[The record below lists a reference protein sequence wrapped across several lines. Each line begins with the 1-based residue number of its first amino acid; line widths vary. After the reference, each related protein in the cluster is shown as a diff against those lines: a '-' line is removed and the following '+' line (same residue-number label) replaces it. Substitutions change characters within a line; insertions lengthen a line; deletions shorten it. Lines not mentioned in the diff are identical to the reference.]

1 MSPLTRK
8 PAFWIAYVVL
18 AGVAVAVALR
28 LFPVAIPLVN
38 LDVRMSRTEALAA
51 GEALNA
57 RLKFAP
63 AEARSAVQFNHDG
76 ATQNY
81 VELEAGGRAAFAEL
95 TRGGVYS
102 PYWWDVR
109 LFAPGVIEEAV
120 VRFKPDGTPAGFV
133 RRLAEAYV
141 REPATKALDAAAAR
155 TLAETRAKADW
166 AVDFA
171 SYTLHDQ
178 AQSTLPSGRVDHT
191 FVYERPERLG
201 EARIRL
207 RLAVAGDELVG
218 VAPFVFVPESF
229 NRRFQELRS
238 ANNLIAT
245 VASASAGLLYGV
257 LGCIL
262 GSLWL
267 LRRHWLVW
275 RPALVAGL
283 VVAALLAVAQL
294 ANAPAAWYSADTVES
309 PLTFWLK
316 QGGAFLYILC
326 GGAMGYTLAF
336 MAAES
341 LSRRAFP
348 SHPQLW
354 KLWSRDAG
362 STVEVAGRT
371 AGGYLFV
378 PIELALI
385 AIFYYATNRWLGWW
399 QPSEYLSDPNILS
412 SAIPAASP
420 IAISLQAGFME
431 ECVFRAIPL
440 ALGALIGE
448 RFGRRG
454 LGIAI
459 AFVVQALIFGGA
471 HANYP
476 GLPAYSRPV
485 ELILPSMMWALIF
498 LRFGLLP
505 TILLHATFDLVL
517 FSIPLFL
524 IDAPGARSQQALVI
538 AAALVPAAIVLW
550 RRAQNGAWTTLAERL
565 RNGGWLPTL
574 PAAGAAATA
583 EPGTAV
589 ADRHAIVFQK
599 ALPLLGIAGVAAWLA
614 FTPFKPDAPTLSLSR
629 EDAIARADAALA
641 ARGVVPGA
649 QWQRFAAIRL
659 ASDDASQWAWHKFIW
674 QEKGA
679 DVYRKLIGTA
689 LPPPLW
695 EVRYAMFDGDV
706 ADRAEEWRATIASDG
721 SLRTLRHVLPQG
733 RAGARPARDAALALA
748 QREVRAR
755 FGVDPATLREAAADE
770 ERRQD
775 RTDWSFMF
783 TDPAVDVGPGAELRY
798 VVTLGG
804 DEITGSGRVVHV
816 PETWL
821 RAEQERDKWRQV
833 VRMSAGIAFMIAGFV
848 AFVLG
853 VIAWTRGRCDVRAAR
868 WVGGLA
874 FAVAVASFANGW
886 PVTAMQLDTAEPVF
900 SQYAG
905 VAIGALVGGLVGAL
919 LFGVVAGIG
928 AWHARSAPRA
938 AIAGVLPPWA
948 AAIAAALLVAG
959 VQAVITNFGSRQV
972 PLWPPQS
979 GGSTWSPALAAFLGG
994 IGFVNSAGIGL
1005 FVLCIV
1011 ARLTRNW
1018 TRYAALG
1025 VGLVVLLQCASALS
1039 QGGPQLIGA
1048 LAAGIA
1054 GGAVVAAVLWL
1065 LLRYDARLVPMYLAT
1080 GSVLGTLGRAVQDGT
1095 PTAYGVAAVSVITTM
1110 AVAWLCM
1117 RYVGTPLPPAAVA
1130 AEPLPAA
1137 PPAPPP
1143 ATASSP
1149 STA

>member
-8 PAFWIAYVVL
+8 PAFWIAYVAL
-18 AGVAVAVALR
+18 AAAAVAVALK

-38 LDVRMSRTEALAA
+38 LDVRMSRAEALAA

-57 RLKFAP
+57 RLKLAP
-63 AEARSAVQFNHDG
+63 SESRSAVQFNHDG
-76 ATQNY
+76 AAQNY

-109 LFAPGVIEEAV
+109 LFAPGLIEEAV
-120 VRFKPDGTPAGFV
+120 VRFKPDGAPAGFV
-133 RRLAEAYV
+133 RRVAETYV
-141 REPATKALDAAAAR
+141 RDPATKALDAATAR
-155 TLAETRAKADW
+155 ALAETRAKADW
-166 AVDFA
+166 GVDF
-171 SYTLHDQ
+171 SGYTLHDQ
-178 AQSTLPSGRVDHT
+178 AQATLPSGRVDHT

-207 RLAVAGDELVG
+207 RLGVAGDELVG

-229 NRRFQELRS
+229 SRRFQELRS

-257 LGCIL
+257 LGCVL

-275 RPALVAGL
+275 RPAFAAGL
-283 VVAALLAVAQL
+283 FVAALLALAQL
-294 ANAPAAWYSADTVES
+294 ANAPAAWYTADTVET
-309 PLTFWLK
+309 PVTFWLK

-362 STVEVAGRT
+362 STVQIAGRT

-385 AIFYYATNRWLGWW
+385 ALFYYATNRWLGWW

-412 SAIPAASP
+412 SAVPAASP

-448 RFGRRG
+448 RLGRRG

-459 AFVVQALIFGGA
+459 AFVVQALVFGGA

-524 IDAPGARSQQALVI
+524 IDAPGARLQQALVI
-538 AAALVPAAIVLW
+538 AAALVPAAMVTW
-550 RRAQNGAWTTLAERL
+550 RRVQAGAWTTLPERL

-574 PAAGAAATA
+574 PAAGTAATA
-583 EPGTAV
+583 AEAGATA
-589 ADRHAIVFQK
+589 ADRYAIVFQR
-599 ALPLLGIAGVAAWLA
+599 ALPLLGLAGIAAWLA
-614 FTPFKPDAPTLSLSR
+614 FTPFKPDAPTLTLSR
-629 EDAIARADAALA
+629 DEAFARADAALA
-641 ARGVVPGA
+641 ARGVVPGP
-649 QWQRFAAIRL
+649 QWRRSAVIRL
-659 ASDDASQWAWHKFIW
+659 ASDDASQWAWHKFVW
-674 QEKGA
+674 QQKGA
-679 DVYRKLIGTA
+679 DAYRKLIGNA

-695 EVRYAMFDGDV
+695 EVRYALFDGDV
-706 ADRAEEWRATIASDG
+706 ADRAEEWNATVASDG
-721 SLRTLRHVLPQG
+721 TVRTLRHVLPQA
-733 RAGARPARDAALALA
+733 RAGARPTREQALAVA

-755 FGVDPATLREAAADE
+755 FGVDPAALKEVAADE

-783 TDPAVDVGPGAELRY
+783 TDPAIDVGPGGELRY

-804 DEITGSGRVVHV
+804 DEVTGSGRVVHV
-816 PETWL
+816 PEAWL
-821 RAEQERDKWRQV
+821 RAEQERDRWRQV
-833 VRMSAGIAFMIAGFV
+833 VRMSAGIVFMIAGFV

-853 VIAWTRGRCDVRAAR
+853 VIAWTRGRCDTRAAW

-874 FAVAVASFANGW
+874 MALAMASLANGW
-886 PVTAMQLDTAEPVF
+886 PLTAMRLDTAEPVT
-900 SQYAG
+900 SQYASIA
-905 VAIGALVGGLVGAL
+905 VTALVGGLVGAL

-948 AAIAAALLVAG
+948 AAVAAALLVAG
-959 VQAVITNFGSRQV
+959 VETVITNLGPRQV
-972 PLWPPQS
+972 PMWPPQL

-994 IGFVNSAGIGL
+994 VGFVNTVAIGL

-1018 TRYAALG
+1018 TRYAAVG
-1025 VGLVVLLQCASALS
+1025 AGLVILLQCASALTR
-1039 QGGPQLIGA
+1039 GGPQLAGA
-1048 LAAGIA
+1048 IVAGIA
-1054 GGAVVAAVLWL
+1054 SGVVLAAVLWL
-1065 LLRYDARLVPMYLAT
+1065 LLRYDARLVPAYLAT
-1080 GSVLGTLGRAVQDGT
+1080 GGVLGTVARAAQDGT
-1095 PTAYGVAAVSVITTM
+1095 SAAYAAAAVGVLTTVAM
-1110 AVAWLCM
+1110 AWLCM
-1117 RYVGTPLPPAAVA
+1117 RYIDAPLRAD
-1130 AEPLPAA
+1130 AA
-1137 PPAPPP
+1137 PATAP

-1149 STA
+1149 NTA